1 MTGKRL
7 VSKKDSGIPTSTGF
21 GESKVF
27 TAPEG
32 TFEDPTE
39 KWTVNGE
46 PIPFHLRHAI
56 PYENTDQG
64 REERQQK
71 IMDNG
76 GPARSEFLGEKIEV
90 PGGFRAT
97 GEYTPA
103 QTIRVDGEQI
113 GKTMLHMADDLKD
126 GKQPWETADAMRD
139 IAAPYQAAGRRVRY
153 LSPHQIEKG
162 RGLRG
167 WEPTRKDNGDTV
179 KCGNM
184 ILGWMPEDKAQ
195 KRDAH
200 FSGLARQQMVDAQEQ
215 VQAQSEQIAKL
226 SKVERIS
233 GKNGEARTVGYERVR
248 GDAREMD
255 DKDFDD

>member
-1 MTGKRL
+1 MSGKRL
-7 VSKKDSGIPTSTGF
+7 VSKKEVGIPISTGF

-32 TFEDPTE
+32 TFDDPTE
-39 KWTVNGE
+39 KWTVNGA

-64 REERQQK
+64 RAERHQRAL
-71 IMDNG
+71 DNG
-76 GPARSEFLGEKIEV
+76 GIAHVEFLAEKIEV
-90 PGGFRAT
+90 PGGYRAN
-97 GEYTPA
+97 GEYTPS
-103 QTIRVDGEQI
+103 QTIRVGGDEI

-139 IAAPYQAAGRRVRY
+139 IAAPYQAAGKRVRY

-167 WEPTRKDNGDTV
+167 WDPLRKENGDTV

-184 ILGWMPEDKAQ
+184 ILGWMPEDKAK

-200 FSGLARQQMVDAQEQ
+200 FSGLARQQMVDTQAQ
-215 VQAQSEQIAKL
+215 VQAQAEEIAKL
-226 SKVERIS
+226 SKIERIS
-233 GKNGEARTVGYERVR
+233 GKHGESRTTGFERVR
-248 GDAREMD
+248 GDSREMD